1 MKVLISAIWISSV
14 LLAFYVG
21 AYLQSSSTSN
31 ANNFQQTKLAD
42 ELLSAFSQPNMA
54 NTENAYDTASA
65 AFETDDVVAQLL
77 EPLEGDYAF
86 SNVVNTW
93 NMMAS
98 LDQQQVLQTLNSL
111 TNQLDD
117 KQSERLFQLLF
128 GKYVEQSPL
137 DAMHYAQNSSVSDRL
152 RARLLRRALPAYIKA
167 DPEGALMWYK
177 NQNESLGS
185 SYSNMTRL
193 FHELAKQDVD
203 LALEQLFELPEELS
217 ARGAVRGVILELSKD
232 HDFIDVVDKFSGQGD
247 DRNVTNLIAKWPNSR
262 LDEVST
268 WINQVE
274 SVDARREYSRNLLYE
289 WLGNDSRAA
298 TDWYMNNA
306 TEVPED
312 VRVKRILS
320 AWPRRDLEPALNWL
334 QSQTNIDQA
343 EMTKTLL
350 SRHTSSSPAVVEAN
364 LTLLEPYPKQYLSIA
379 KKLYRTYKKMDPAK
393 AEAFVEG
400 SPHKQILAPAI
411 SKYEQ
416 FLADYYQKN

>member
-1 MKVLISAIWISSV
+1 VKVLISAIWISSV

-54 NTENAYDTASA
+54 NTENAYDTAST

-177 NQNESLGS
+177 NQDESLGS

-217 ARGAVRGVILELSKD
+217 ARGAVHGVILELSKD

-334 QSQTNIDQA
+334 QSQTNVDQA

-393 AEAFVEG
+393 AEAFVER
-400 SPHKQILAPAI
+400 SPHKQILAPEI
-411 SKYEQ
+411 CKYEQ

>member
-65 AFETDDVVAQLL
+65 AFETDEVVAQLL

-177 NQNESLGS
+177 NQDESLGS

-334 QSQTNIDQA
+334 QSQTNVDQA
-343 EMTKTLL
+343 EMTKT
-350 SRHTSSSPAVVEAN
+350 
-364 LTLLEPYPKQYLSIA
+364 
-379 KKLYRTYKKMDPAK
+379 
-393 AEAFVEG
+393 
-400 SPHKQILAPAI
+400 
-411 SKYEQ
+411 
-416 FLADYYQKN
+416 